1 MLFVPGRIGTSSPEL
16 GVPVTF
22 AEINHFCAVC
32 EMSEREAGYL
42 PELSYGSHMFQD
54 LVEAEIFYTAIFD
67 NNKTKYF
74 NRNYF
79 QGHDNML
86 DRILPEYKEYKE
98 IIQVY
103 DLRGEGL
110 TLYSD
115 VRNEKAVLGQP

>member
-1 MLFVPGRIGTSSPEL
+1 
-16 GVPVTF
+16 
-22 AEINHFCAVC
+22 
-32 EMSEREAGYL
+32 
-42 PELSYGSHMFQD
+42 
-54 LVEAEIFYTAIFD
+54 
-67 NNKTKYF
+67 
-74 NRNYF
+74 
-79 QGHDNML
+79 ML